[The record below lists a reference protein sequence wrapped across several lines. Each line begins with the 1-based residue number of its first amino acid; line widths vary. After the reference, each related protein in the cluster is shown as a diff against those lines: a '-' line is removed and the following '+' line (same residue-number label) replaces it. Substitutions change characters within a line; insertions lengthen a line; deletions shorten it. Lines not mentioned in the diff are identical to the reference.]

1 MKDFTIEKYEELLR
15 AIKQSDISVYGVK
28 KWQEL
33 KPSRGIL
40 LRHDVDRKAG
50 NSLKIAETENKY
62 NIQSTFYFRIKKSS
76 FNEII
81 IKRIYE
87 LGHEIGYHYE
97 DLSIAKG
104 NYDQAFELFQK
115 HLAKLRELVPVK
127 TISMHGRPLSR
138 YDNRDVWNKFSFI
151 ELGILGEAYLS
162 INYEDTY
169 YFTDTGRSWNPDA
182 ANLRDKV
189 KFGLTEQINTTDE
202 LGNFIQENK
211 DKKIAIVSHPE
222 RWARNMF
229 DYYSSLSFDLSV
241 NIIKGFI
248 KIVRDDK

>member
-1 MKDFTIEKYEELLR
+1 MRDFSLEAYKCLLT
-15 AIKQSDISVYGVK
+15 AISCGGGPVFGVAD
-28 KWQEL
+28 WL
-33 KPSRGIL
+33 RNKPASGIM
-40 LRHDVDRKAG
+40 LRHDVDRKPFNA
-50 NSLKIAETENKY
+50 LRIAELEREFD
-62 NIQSTFYFRIKKSS
+62 IVSTYYFRITKSS
-76 FNEII
+76 FNKEII
-81 IKRIYE
+81 ERISS

-104 NYDQAFELFQK
+104 DYDQSFELFQK
-115 HLAKLRELVPVK
+115 HLAKLRELVPVA

-138 YDNRDVWNKFSFI
+138 YDNRNLWNKFGFR

-241 NIIKGFI
+241 NVIKGLI
-248 KIVRDDK
+248 KIVRNDK